1 MNKSVMAL
9 LLVFALA
16 PQNRE
21 PARLPT
27 GTAMLTGTVVSDE
40 PAGQP
45 VRRALVTATI
55 NGDLRQQSQT
65 ATDDRG
71 RFALPALPAGTA
83 RLVVSKPGFVTTYYG
98 ATQPGSTVAR
108 PIALADG
115 QKVDV
120 AMRIPPGAAITGT
133 ITDQSGQ
140 PMAGVGVRV
149 QRAATS
155 ATGQRVFMPAAGAVI
170 PSTDDRGE
178 YRVFGLA
185 AGDYIVMAQPRLPG
199 SITGTSEVRPTT
211 DAEVR
216 WAEQQLRA
224 GGAAAVPGA
233 ATEALPPAQTMT
245 FANVYYPNTA
255 SAAAAGIVSVTAGQE
270 RRGIDLRMQFIPT
283 ARVEGTVTSTDG
295 APAQGV
301 QVTLIPE
308 AEANNLEAERFMVM
322 MEVGLVAG
330 SMSPTSADGTF
341 SLQGVEPGGYTVFAR
356 TAPATARGGGPLTP
370 GMWAMTEIRVD
381 GRDIKGLALQLAPGQ
396 RVSGT
401 MAVDGAPSATPP
413 RPTIGLRPVGTR
425 GVGVTSPAAATGV
438 DKFSVGGLIPSP
450 YRLTATAPGWTLVSA
465 MLNGRDVADV
475 PFEIR
480 PGEDVSG
487 IVLTFT
493 SVPAEVSGLLYDG
506 TGRPGGDLSIVL
518 FSADRAMWFN
528 GSRRVRPAARPA
540 TDGRFSFTG
549 LVAGDYYL
557 AALTDVTPADLNNPQ
572 FLEMVVPA
580 AIRIPV
586 ANGEKKTQDL
596 RVK

>member
-1 MNKSVMAL
+1 MIKVICSL
-9 LLVFALA
+9 LLTAAFAA
-16 PQNRE
+16 QSRDN
-21 PARLPT
+21 ARLPT
-27 GTAMLTGTVVSDE
+27 GTAVLTGTVVSDE
-40 PAGQP
+40 PNGQP
-45 VRRALVTATI
+45 VRRALVNVTI
-55 NGDLRQQSQT
+55 NGDARQQSQT

-71 RFALPALPAGTA
+71 RFALSALPAGTV

-155 ATGQRVFMPAAGAVI
+155 ATGQRVFMPLAGPVI

-178 YRVFGLA
+178 YRIFGLA

-216 WAEQQLRA
+216 WAERLLSGA
-224 GGAAAVPGA
+224 APAPGAAAEP
-233 ATEALPPAQTMT
+233 LPRAQTMA
-245 FANVYYPNTA
+245 FANVYYPNTVSAA
-255 SAAAAGIVSVTAGQE
+255 SAGVVSVTAGQE

-330 SMSPTSADGTF
+330 SMSPTGADGTF
-341 SLQGVEPGGYTVFAR
+341 SLQGVEPGGYTVLAR
-356 TAPATARGGGPLTP
+356 TSPGTARGGGPLTP
-370 GMWAMTEIRVD
+370 AMWAMTEIRVD

-413 RPTIGLRPVGTR
+413 RPTISLRPVGTR
-425 GVGVTSPAAATGV
+425 GVGVTSPAAAAGV

-450 YRLTATAPGWTLVSA
+450 YRLTANAPGWTLVSA

-480 PGEDVSG
+480 PGEDVPG

-493 SVPAEVSGLLYDG
+493 SAPAEVSGLLYDG
-506 TGRPGGDLSIVL
+506 AGRPSGDLSIVL

-528 GSRRVRPAARPA
+528 GSRRVRPATRPA
-540 TDGRFSFTG
+540 TDGRFTFTG
-549 LVAGDYYL
+549 LVAGEYYL

-572 FLEMVVPA
+572 FLELVVPA
-580 AIRIPV
+580 AVKITI

>member
-9 LLVFALA
+9 LLAFALA

-71 RFALPALPAGTA
+71 RFALPALPAGTV

-216 WAEQQLRA
+216 WAERQLRTRRLRPRRL
-224 GGAAAVPGA
+224 GAAAEP
-233 ATEALPPAQTMT
+233 LPPAQTMT

-341 SLQGVEPGGYTVFAR
+341 SLQGVEPGGYTVLAR

-413 RPTIGLRPVGTR
+413 RPTIGYASSRHEGCRRDEPCGCYRSRQV
-425 GVGVTSPAAATGV
+425 
-438 DKFSVGGLIPSP
+438 SVGGLIPSP
-450 YRLTATAPGWTLVSA
+450 YRLTANAPGWTLVSA

-480 PGEDVSG
+480 PGRRMCPG

-493 SVPAEVSGLLYDG
+493 SAPAEVSGLLYDG
-506 TGRPGGDLSIVL
+506 AGRPSGDFSIAAS
-518 FSADRAMWFN
+518 FS
-528 GSRRVRPAARPA
+528 SRSGEVVQRVETRETRLRARPP
-540 TDGRFSFTG
+540 
-549 LVAGDYYL
+549 
-557 AALTDVTPADLNNPQ
+557 TDVSASRASWPATTISQ
-572 FLEMVVPA
+572 
-580 AIRIPV
+580 R
-586 ANGEKKTQDL
+586 
-596 RVK
+596 

>member
-1 MNKSVMAL
+1 MNKSLTAL
-9 LLVFALA
+9 FLVAALI
-16 PQNRE
+16 PQTRE

-27 GTAMLTGTVVSDE
+27 GTAILTGVVVIDE
-40 PAGQP
+40 QNGQP
-45 VRRALVTATI
+45 IRRALVSVTI
-55 NGDLRQQSQT
+55 NGDARQQSQT

-71 RFALPALPAGTA
+71 RFMLPALPAGTV

-108 PIALADG
+108 PIALADD

-120 AMRIPPGAAITGT
+120 SIRLPRGAAITGT

-155 ATGQRVFMPAAGAVI
+155 ATGQRVFMPATGAVA

-178 YRVFGLA
+178 YRIFGLA

-199 SITGTSEVRPTT
+199 SLTGTSEVRPTT

-216 WAEQQLRA
+216 WAERMLS
-224 GGAAAVPGA
+224 GAAAPPGA
-233 ATEALPPAQTMT
+233 AEPLPRAQAMA
-245 FANVYYPNTA
+245 FANVYYPNTV
-255 SAAAAGIVSVTAGQE
+255 SVAAAGIVSVAAGQE

-283 ARVEGTVTSTDG
+283 ARVEGTVTSADG
-295 APAQGV
+295 APARGI

-308 AEANNLEAERFMVM
+308 AEAANFEAERFMVL
-322 MEVGLVAG
+322 MEVGLVSG
-330 SMSPTSADGTF
+330 NMSPTGTDGTF
-341 SLQGVEPGGYTVFAR
+341 SLQGVEPGGYTVLAR
-356 TAPATARGGGPLTP
+356 TAPAPARGGGPLTP
-370 GMWAMTEIRVD
+370 AMWAMTEIRVD

-401 MAVDGAPSATPP
+401 IAVDGAPSATPP
-413 RPTIGLRPVGTR
+413 QPTISLRPIGTR
-425 GVGVTSPAAATGV
+425 GVGVTSPGTATEV

-450 YRLTATAPGWTLVSA
+450 YRVTANAPGWTLVSA
-465 MLNGRDVADV
+465 MLDRRDVADV

-487 IVLTFT
+487 MVLTFT
-493 SVPAEVSGLLYDG
+493 NAPAEVSGILYDG
-506 TGRPGGDLSIVL
+506 AGRPSGDLSIVL
-518 FSADRAMWFN
+518 FSTDRAMWFN

-549 LVAGDYYL
+549 LVAGEYYL
-557 AALTDVTPADLNNPQ
+557 AALTDVTPTDLNSPQ
-572 FLEMVVPA
+572 FLELVMPA
-580 AIRIPV
+580 AIKV
-586 ANGEKKTQDL
+586 TVKDGEKKTQDL